1 MIDPQ
6 SQKKLQTAISRRIAQ
21 DRHLLDELR
30 RDVRPL
36 GDQVRQIQPRGT
48 TALSLVATDGGNNR
62 VQFDPFLAQ
71 LVRVVDS
78 SNIVESMRAHLQKKR
93 KIYLVGIAK
102 HSKVLSRYRLVL
114 ALERVLLTDYPAYT
128 EIPRDLEEKAYVHAD
143 YARGDD
149 IALPTARLNRFVG
162 GKMFFV
168 KFGNRPRDPMHGQFV
183 LVQLETPREAVLG
196 RITSLSSAGRL
207 SSIGGEE
214 FNIRAVQERRPI
226 PEELREQYLKYRVD
240 IRVLGVLRRQNQEGL
255 TFVASHRRL
264 PHVGSPVAFP
274 SAEVLREIAGHNQ
287 EGAELGHLALGEYVY
302 GEGSEQVARA
312 DWMQIKGPEVL
323 VRFPVQSLVARR
335 SFIFARAGFGK
346 SNLNKLLFS
355 RLYAETPTVIKRGGR
370 QVPVGTIIFDPDGE
384 YFWPDDKGRPGLCD
398 VPELED
404 KLVVFTPRRSPSG
417 FYQSFVAGGI
427 RLDIRR
433 LKPSDVVGIVLS
445 PDRQEQQNVRKL
457 AGLPSGRWAEL
468 VNLIDEHGN
477 QAPLKDIQRLLQLEK
492 NQDME
497 ALAARANMT
506 AIVKMLHD
514 KSSQLLDKLMLALA
528 EGKLCIIDV
537 SQMRGGQA
545 LALSGLILRR
555 IVERNQQEFTKAE
568 PRTIPTIA
576 VVEEAQSVLNERAA
590 ASEPYIAWVKEGR
603 KHDLGAVL
611 VTQQPGSIP
620 MEILSQGD
628 NWFIF
633 HLLSAADLN
642 SVRNAN
648 AHFSQDILSA
658 LLNEPIP
665 GHGVFWS
672 SVGGRAYPVSLR
684 VLSFE
689 KMYAA
694 RDPDYNQAAIDTYAG
709 RLRERFE
716 AMLESVEDTRA
727 RLETVVEV
735 AIPALSLDGDEP
747 ATAGAAE
754 PDDIL
759 AKIEA
764 AAIEALR
771 RNQQIMGWIHGEMGG
786 WWWAVQSFLRDLLP
800 EELDNR
806 LKARI
811 VQDADRLDA
820 IGAIGIARC
829 LMLGGALG
837 KPLYNVEEP
846 LPQVRAPDESQYV
859 VDHFYQKLLL
869 LAERMQTAAG
879 RQEAERRTA
888 FMRDFLAQLSI
899 EVAGQ

>member
-1 MIDPQ
+1 MSSFDLFP
-6 SQKKLQTAISRRIAQ
+6 S
-21 DRHLLDELR
+21 E
-30 RDVRPL
+30 
-36 GDQVRQIQPRGT
+36 QIIGVFRGFRE
-48 TALSLVATDGGNNR
+48 GGLE
-62 VQFDPFLAQ
+62 FHAD
-71 LVRVVDS
+71 
-78 SNIVESMRAHLQKKR
+78 
-93 KIYLVGIAK
+93 
-102 HSKVLSRYRLVL
+102 LVL
-114 ALERVLLTDYPAYT
+114 PYQNQFQS
-128 EIPRDLEEKAYVHAD
+128 I
-143 YARGDD
+143 
-149 IALPTARLNRFVG
+149 
-162 GKMFFV
+162 
-168 KFGNRPRDPMHGQFV
+168 PMHGQFV
-183 LVQLETPREAVLG
+183 LVQLETPQEAVLG

-240 IRVLGVLRRQNQEGL
+240 IRVLGVLRRHRSDGL

-274 SAEVLREIAGHNQ
+274 SAEVLQEIAGHNQ

-302 GEGSEQVARA
+302 GQGSEQVART

-355 RLYAETPTVIKRGGR
+355 RLYAETPTVTKRGGR

-404 KLVVFTPRRSPSG
+404 RLVIFTPRRSQSG
-417 FYQSFVAGGI
+417 FYQSFVAGDI

-433 LKPSDVVGIVLS
+433 LKASDVVGIVLS

-457 AGLPSGRWAEL
+457 AGLPPGRWTEL

-477 QAPLKDIQRLLQLEK
+477 EAPLKDIQRLLQLEK
-492 NQDME
+492 SQEVE

-555 IVERNQQEFTKAE
+555 IFERNQQEFTKSE
-568 PRTIPTIA
+568 PRTIPTIV

-603 KHDLGAVL
+603 KYDLGAVL

-642 SVRNAN
+642 NVRNAN

-694 RDPDYNQAAIDTYAG
+694 RDPHYNQAAIDTYAG
-709 RLRERFE
+709 RLRARFE
-716 AMLESVEDTRA
+716 VMLESVAGAQA
-727 RLETVVEV
+727 RPETVVDVV
-735 AIPALSLDGDEP
+735 APALSRDGDEP
-747 ATAGAAE
+747 AAAVEAVE
-754 PDDIL
+754 PDDVL
-759 AKIEA
+759 ARIEA
-764 AAIEALR
+764 AAIETLR
-771 RNQQIMGWIHGEMGG
+771 RNQQIMGWINGEMGAL
-786 WWWAVQSFLRDLLP
+786 WWYVQLALLNALP
-800 EELDNR
+800 KELDNR
-806 LKARI
+806 EDFAYQLVPKAMNRLFGLEEAGGWHTYRREWKGRERPF
-811 VQDADRLDA
+811 VKAGAAAELTPAADNGTR
-820 IGAIGIARC
+820 
-829 LMLGGALG
+829 
-837 KPLYNVEEP
+837 EEE
-846 LPQVRAPDESQYV
+846 VT
-859 VDHFYQKLLL
+859 QK
-869 LAERMQTAAG
+869 
-879 RQEAERRTA
+879 
-888 FMRDFLAQLSI
+888 
-899 EVAGQ
+899 